1 MQCFEIKDIVLLFKA
16 QQQSQAYSK
25 HSEFFVH
32 VYDPVCD
39 YKLYY
44 FKTEIE
50 SSKKS
55 SSKISTGAIVGIII
69 GIVLVAAAAII
80 IVLG

>member
-1 MQCFEIKDIVLLFKA
+1 M
-16 QQQSQAYSK
+16 
-25 HSEFFVH
+25 H
-32 VYDPVCD
+32 VYDPVCN

-50 SSKKS
+50 SSEKS
-55 SSKISTGAIVGIII
+55 SSEISTGAIVGIII
-69 GIVLVAAAAII
+69 GIVLVAAAAVI